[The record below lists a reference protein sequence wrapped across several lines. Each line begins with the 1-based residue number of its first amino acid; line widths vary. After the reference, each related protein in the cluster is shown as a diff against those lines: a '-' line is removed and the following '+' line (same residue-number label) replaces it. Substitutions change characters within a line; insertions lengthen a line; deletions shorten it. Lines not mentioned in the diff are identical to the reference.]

1 MRRFVHT
8 VSGFLRRE
16 DGTIALETMIVMPM
30 IFWAYLSMYSIFD
43 AYRMYNLN
51 QTATYTIGD
60 AISRETMAIDPAY
73 LQGMQDLFEYMTR
86 GQGKTAMRVTS
97 IWYDADNDRY
107 FTDWSQV
114 RGWVTPLASSDVQN
128 WHAKLPVMPN
138 NERVT
143 LVETW
148 RDYDPLF
155 NTGLEQREI
164 HNFAFTRPRYA
175 PRTSWSDG

>member
-1 MRRFVHT
+1 MRH
-8 VSGFLRRE
+8 FLTSLSEFFRRE
-16 DGTIALETMIVMPM
+16 DGTIALETMIILPL

-43 AYRMYNLN
+43 TYRMYNLN

-60 AISRETMAIDPAY
+60 AISRETQAIDPDY
-73 LQGMQDLFEYMTR
+73 LRGMQELFEYMTR
-86 GQGKTAMRVTS
+86 GNGQTAIRVTS
-97 IWYDADNDRY
+97 IWFDEDENRY
-107 FTDWSQV
+107 RTDWSQV
-114 RGWVTPLASSDVQN
+114 RGWVSPLDSDEVRN
-128 WHAKLPVMPN
+128 WHSKLPVMPD

-175 PRTSWSDG
+175 PRTSWSDS